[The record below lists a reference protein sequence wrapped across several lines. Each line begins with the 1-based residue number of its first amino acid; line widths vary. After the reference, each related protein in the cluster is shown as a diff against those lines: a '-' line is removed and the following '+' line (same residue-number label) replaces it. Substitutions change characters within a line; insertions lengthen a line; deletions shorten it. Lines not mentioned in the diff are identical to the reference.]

1 MTKENDVVLIYVEN
15 MPAGFARVESIL
27 ADSKKDWYHIKLLFL
42 QIPLQVVTWILK
54 DSYINGE
61 EFSMAG
67 KKMRLERVKCPEE
80 ENIIHE
86 NSSVDNITRF
96 QGKKD
101 KSEDILDKSKNKI
114 IERKAEQNKHTTKNK
129 QDAENQQ
136 DPKNKQ
142 AEIISLADI
151 RKSKKKK

>member
-1 MTKENDVVLIYVEN
+1 MTKEKDIVLIYIEN
-15 MPAGFARVESIL
+15 IPAGFARVESIL

-61 EFSMAG
+61 EFSMAE

-80 ENIIHE
+80 KIVIHE

-101 KSEDILDKSKNKI
+101 QPADISEKNQKKI
-114 IERKAEQNKHTTKNK
+114 IESKAKQDKHTT
-129 QDAENQQ
+129 QNQQ
-136 DPKNKQ
+136 DTENKQ

>member
-67 KKMRLERVKCPEE
+67 KKMRLERVKCPEAKK
-80 ENIIHE
+80 
-86 NSSVDNITRF
+86 
-96 QGKKD
+96 GK
-101 KSEDILDKSKNKI
+101 
-114 IERKAEQNKHTTKNK
+114 QNKHTTKKK
-129 QDAENQQ
+129 QNAENQQ
-136 DPKNKQ
+136 DTENKQ
-142 AEIISLADI
+142 AEVISLADI
-151 RKSKKKK
+151 RKSKKTK